1 MTLFKAISKS
11 GFLVKSEAFGEF
23 YFTEKSGGKVSA
35 STSEVPNG
43 SGNSISKITGPVTVD
58 NITLKAPYDPGLIG
72 QIEPLILA
80 FSCQGAD
87 LIIQPVDCQGTIG
100 TIPDG
105 TTTRIPGLPLDL
117 IPTPVGAAYI
127 YKNARVSSYTPPDV
141 DRKSG
146 DAAMIEV
153 EFIADSLER
162 GVTYNGAGV
171 SIVAASVV
179 AGLQGL
185 DKYISKK

>member
-11 GFLVKSEAFGEF
+11 GFLVKADGFGEF
-23 YFTEKSGGKVSA
+23 YFTEKSGGKVTSA
-35 STSEVPNG
+35 TSEVPNG
-43 SGNSISKITGPVTVD
+43 SGNSISKITGPVTVE

-80 FSCQGAD
+80 FSCQGTD

-100 TIPDG
+100 TVPDG

-117 IPTPVGAAYI
+117 IATPVGAPYI
-127 YKNARVSSYTPPDV
+127 YKNAKIASYMPPDV

-153 EFIADSLER
+153 EFVADKLVR
-162 GVTYNGAGV
+162 GQTYTGAGV
-171 SIVAASVV
+171 SIVGAAAV
-179 AGLQGL
+179 AALQGL
-185 DKYISKK
+185 DKYINKK